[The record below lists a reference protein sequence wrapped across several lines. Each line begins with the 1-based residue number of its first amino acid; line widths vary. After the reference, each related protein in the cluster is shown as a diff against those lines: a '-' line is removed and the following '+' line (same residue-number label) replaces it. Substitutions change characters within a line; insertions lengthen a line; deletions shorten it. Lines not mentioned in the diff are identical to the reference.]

1 MPMNHDENTIDLD
14 LQIQLE
20 SEHEKRLA
28 DKTALKFK
36 SSDDLLAFLKR
47 LPINRNVELTSLAPF
62 LRRLRTNAYLD
73 LKDVSIAVKLP
84 ADLIVQF
91 ESPEVFPWTLP
102 ASAMVELACAYRIH
116 IEAIEFLTKNSY
128 QLAKL
133 SKTMADP
140 DATFASMA
148 EWLKAVQS
156 EMNAHGDLTLT
167 T

>member
-1 MPMNHDENTIDLD
+1 MNNDENTTELHR
-14 LQIQLE
+14 QIHLE
-20 SEHEKRLA
+20 SEGEKPLTN
-28 DKTALKFK
+28 KTPLKFK

-47 LPINRNVELTSLAPF
+47 LPLNRNVELTSLAPF

-73 LKDVSIAVKLP
+73 LQDLSIAVKLP

-91 ESPEVFPWTLP
+91 ESPEVFPWMLP

-128 QLAKL
+128 QLARL

-148 EWLKAVQS
+148 EWLKAVRS
-156 EMNAHGDLTLT
+156 EMNAHCDLTLT